1 MSDIAMF
8 ALFVIASAWTVLLF
22 WRRALQKTVAA
33 ALVLLFFGAGFAQ
46 TVLPVR
52 FILAAAALALLSVL
66 AISYRRML
74 STRVIRVVCISTIL
88 CFVTYGALQLFVQ
101 PEMSD
106 PLFRYSILFPFMFIS
121 GYVASQIDGGSSLTK
136 PYVYTSLAMAGLA
149 VFERLQNAFLLAA
162 NYENASRLVRD
173 GAIRSIVGAEHP
185 LVLSV
190 LLVAAVPLIQTTF
203 TSLVLRTGAYALVIG
218 GIVSTNSR
226 GALVLVCMWFFV
238 ATALRSGLLT
248 QTRTSVFRVLASAS
262 LLIGLIWILT
272 GSSLDSLSSTSAV
285 DASAEYRSS
294 LYLFATQ
301 SLIDQPWGWGLSG
314 LPAGVY
320 VVASYFGSL
329 DVAVTID
336 SEVAL
341 LMFDFGW
348 LGVVGFISLAFF
360 LLRAERLKSPVGQAA
375 LLLSAS
381 GFYLALHSW
390 SGLGSAW
397 FLLLGLSV
405 SCGFAEQGGDGSRDR
420 DDSTIHVSGSNL
432 PRTSNRTAGASPL
445 GESRKPSIP
454 PIDTYRWR

>member
-8 ALFVIASAWTVLLF
+8 ALLVIASAWTILLF
-22 WRRALQKTVAA
+22 WQRAFQKTVAA
-33 ALVLLFFGAGFAQ
+33 ALLLLIFGAGFAQ

-52 FILAAAALALLSVL
+52 FILAAAALALISVL
-66 AISYRRML
+66 TISYRRML
-74 STRVIRVVCISTIL
+74 STQVVRVVFISSIL
-88 CFVTYGALQLFVQ
+88 CFVTYGALQFFVQ
-101 PEMSD
+101 PEASD
-106 PLFRYSILFPFMFIS
+106 PLFRYSILFPLMFIA
-121 GYVASQIDGGSSLTK
+121 GYLASHIDGGSSLTK
-136 PYVYTSLAMAGLA
+136 PYVYSTLAMAALA

-162 NYENASRLVRD
+162 NYENAGRLVRD

-190 LLVAAVPLIQTTF
+190 LLVAAIPLIQTAF
-203 TSLVLRTGAYALVIG
+203 TSLVLRTGAYALIIG

-226 GALVLVCMWFFV
+226 GALVLVCMWFFI
-238 ATALRSGLLT
+238 ATALRSGLLAR
-248 QTRTSVFRVLASAS
+248 TRTSVFRVLAAAS
-262 LLIGLIWILT
+262 LLIGLTWILT
-272 GSSLDSLSSTSAV
+272 GSGSDSLSSTSAV

-301 SLIDQPWGWGLSG
+301 SLLEQPWGWGLTG

-348 LGVVGFISLAFF
+348 LGVIGFISLVLF
-360 LLRAERLKSPVGQAA
+360 LLRAERLKSPIGQAA

-405 SCGFAEQGGDGSRDR
+405 SCGFRHTQSDGTCDH
-420 DDSTIHVSGSNL
+420 DDSTIDVKGSNL
-432 PRTSNRTAGASPL
+432 PRPSD
-445 GESRKPSIP
+445 RKA
-454 PIDTYRWR
+454 